1 MRSVSLQSD
10 LVFGVSK
17 EIASTPLINQS
28 GKYHERWGKNQ
39 KICSDVDQWLD
50 ASDTTS
56 YFSVICALKCALL
69 EDTKFSAVMSSPV
82 PYLDR
87 WAASLLSCYFI
98 PLKIVHALS
107 SLVCDEVFL
116 PMWATDKVNTM
127 LPAPIFS
134 KDTHYRYAW
143 LVFKHRLD

>member
-1 MRSVSLQSD
+1 MRSVSLQRD

-28 GKYHERWGKNQ
+28 GKYHERWDKNQ
-39 KICSDVDQWLD
+39 KTHSDVDQWPD

-69 EDTKFSAVMSSPV
+69 EDMMFSAVMSSPV
-82 PYLDR
+82 PYLER
-87 WAASLLSCYFI
+87 WSTSVPSCYFI

-107 SLVCDEVFL
+107 LLVCDEVFL
-116 PMWATDKVNTM
+116 PM
-127 LPAPIFS
+127 
-134 KDTHYRYAW
+134 
-143 LVFKHRLD
+143 